1 MGKTIG
7 IDLGTTNCVV
17 TIPENRTGKYFV
29 NIPECPGCTVITDR
43 FHRLIVPSVV
53 AEDDNGNIVV
63 GSKAKGRAGLSPG
76 PIMFAKRSMGERKT
90 FTLDKQGQLTSK
102 DATVHIIRHL
112 KELAEEQLGEP
123 VDEAVITV
131 PAYFS
136 LLAKQETKEAAEIAG
151 LKVKQIAQEPIA
163 AAMMYCA
170 SDSRDPLRIMTYDL
184 GGGTFDVAILEK
196 KDGVIASNSILA
208 FDGDRYVGGYNFDN
222 KLAFWIMD
230 QLKIQ
235 GYDLE
240 LDSENP
246 KDQVIFARLMVLA
259 EQAKCEL
266 SKEPVANILD
276 DTGRILD
283 HGDNPVHINLE
294 ISRDQFEDMIRTEVE
309 YTLQICNRA
318 LTEKPKKPLKP
329 EDIDEVI
336 MVGGSSRIPMV
347 AQRLE
352 QEFGIK
358 PKLVAPDLCVALGAA
373 VIAGAGVGTLDYM
386 ELGNIPRQT
395 ELDSLSISGK
405 VVPGEELDE
414 VSGCSVRLL
423 ATDGSY
429 NRCQTVGPEGGFV
442 FDSVPLAFDD
452 TTEFRLSV
460 TSAAGEEVTCHEFSV
475 CQTAAPVTEGLV
487 EGEVHAIP
495 DLLAK
500 AISIMWADGSEIIAP
515 AQTSLP
521 FETTIMAK
529 TVDTSGRIEIPILE
543 ENNTIGKIVVEDIPE
558 TLTVGSLVQVSVT
571 IREDFQLECR
581 AHVKAL
587 AREEKVSISV
597 PPPPV
602 KTLDELRGEYEELQM
617 QAENALGAAGIGAAF
632 GDASAKRLEGRLAH
646 AREMLNGRDG
656 DTPRIQACLDEVR
669 TIIKNLTSGWKPRPP
684 RTIFEQKAAEANELI
699 ERLGSEKPEAAEDG
713 YDDRLA
719 DIRKEAEDAYQAQN
733 GAAWSDVYTRV
744 VKLCDDVDRILEPA
758 GVGPPPDPSQILLQ
772 LATGLNQLRE
782 RAERSNKL
790 DAELE
795 AEFNAA
801 AASLKQIDP
810 NAPDAMN
817 QIRDWYMTKYEAIQE
832 KVTGVKPPQGEDEKG
847 RLKRL
852 GNQGQG

>member
-1 MGKTIG
+1 MGRTIG

-17 TIPENRTGKYFV
+17 TIPEVQAGKYFV
-29 NIPECPGCTVITDR
+29 SIPECPGCTVITDQ
-43 FHRLIVPSVV
+43 FHRLMVPSVV

-63 GSKAKGRAGLSPG
+63 GSKAKGRAGLSPA

-102 DATVHIIRHL
+102 DATVHIIRYL

-131 PAYFS
+131 PAYFT

-170 SDSRDPLRIMTYDL
+170 SDARDPLRIMTYDL

-222 KLAFWIMD
+222 KLAFWIAD
-230 QLKIQ
+230 QLNAQ

-240 LDSENP
+240 LDSDNP

-276 DTGRILD
+276 DTGRIVD
-283 HGDNPVHINLE
+283 HGDNPVHINLD

-329 EDIDEVI
+329 EDIDEII

-352 QEFGIK
+352 DEFKIK
-358 PKLVAPDLCVALGAA
+358 PKLVAPDLCVGLGAA
-373 VIAGAGVGTLDYM
+373 VIAGAGVGRLDYM
-386 ELGNIPRQT
+386 ELGNVPHET
-395 ELDSLSISGK
+395 ELDLLSISGK
-405 VVPGEELDE
+405 VVPGEKLDE
-414 VSGCSVRLL
+414 VAGCNVRLL

-429 NRCQTVGPEGGFV
+429 NRCQTVGPDGGFV

-452 TTEFRLSV
+452 TTEFKLLV
-460 TSAAGEEVTCHEFSV
+460 TSAGGEEVTCHEFSV

-487 EGEVHAIP
+487 EISSGI

-500 AISIMWADGSEIIAP
+500 AIGIMWASGSEIIAP
-515 AQTSLP
+515 AQTPLP

-529 TVDTSGRIEIPILE
+529 TVNTSGRIEIPILE

-558 TLTVGSLVQVSVT
+558 TLTVGSLVEVSVT
-571 IREDFQLECR
+571 IREDFQLEGR

-587 AREEKVSISV
+587 AREEKISISV

-602 KTLDELRGEYEELQM
+602 KTLDELRDEYEELQM
-617 QAENALGAAGIGAAF
+617 QAENTLGAAGIGAAF
-632 GDASAKRLEGRLAH
+632 GNASAKRLEGRLAH
-646 AREMLNGRDG
+646 AREMLDARDG

-669 TIIKNLTSGWKPRPP
+669 TIIRDLTSGWKPNPP
-684 RTIFEQKAAEANELI
+684 RVLFEQKASEANELI
-699 ERLGSEKPEAAEDG
+699 ERLVTEKPQAAEDG
-713 YDDRLA
+713 YDDRLI
-719 DIRKEAEDAYQAQN
+719 DIRKEAEDAYKAQN
-733 GAAWSDVYTRV
+733 GPAWSEAYTRV
-744 VKLCDDVDRILEPA
+744 VKLCDDVDRILDIR
-758 GVGPPPDPSQILLQ
+758 PPPPPLDLNKILLD
-772 LATGLNQLRE
+772 LATSLNQLRKQ
-782 RAERSNKL
+782 AKKDGKL
-790 DAELE
+790 DTELE

-810 NAPDAMN
+810 RAQDAMN
-817 QIRDWYMTKYEAIQE
+817 QIRDWYMTKYQAIEE
-832 KVTGVKPPQGEDEKG
+832 KVTGVKSSGKG
-847 RLKRL
+847 PYLDPV
-852 GNQGQG
+852 